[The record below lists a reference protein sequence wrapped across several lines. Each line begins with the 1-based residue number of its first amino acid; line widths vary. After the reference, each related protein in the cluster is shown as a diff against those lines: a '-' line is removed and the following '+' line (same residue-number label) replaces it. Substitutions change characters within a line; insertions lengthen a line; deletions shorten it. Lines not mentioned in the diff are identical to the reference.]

1 MREEGW
7 TGMPELSL
15 APTLSLLAAFGRTP
29 ALPFQTLWRTTGHRF
44 RPPQVTPF
52 IPRIRRAQDAV
63 LAGGEIQPAEGVTL
77 TREQHRGG
85 TPTLVLGGF
94 VPDGPEQ
101 VYLLRSFLIKQG
113 SLYYAHYPDDGFSS
127 DLIFAQLDD
136 LVTEL
141 ATVYG
146 QPPVIFAVSFGA
158 GLLLEW
164 LRRMRL
170 AGRTPAVRGIILVS
184 PVACAADLL
193 VPGEPKPTTLLGRA
207 IKPYLGSNDRTERG
221 GTEKSR
227 AIFTKMFEAGAQNKE
242 ALRGLLT
249 RQELRLLRTTVIGT
263 LQRITSTGASARVQA
278 LLQLEFPSAYFC
290 PTLLPLTEAPTL
302 ILYAEKEESVLT
314 HLAPSRF
321 ALQTAHCAYF
331 PQSACKTISN
341 PRGSPVQ
348 HASLIFHCS
357 NFLPPIS
364 AFYRGLKKRN
374 ALKAA

>member
-1 MREEGW
+1 
-7 TGMPELSL
+7 MPEMNL
-15 APTLSLLAAFGRTP
+15 APALSLLAAFGRTP
-29 ALPFQTLWRTTGHRF
+29 ALPFQAFWRTTGHRF

-52 IPRIRRAQDAV
+52 IPRIRRAQEAV
-63 LAGGEIQPAEGVTL
+63 LANGGIQPSEGLTL
-77 TREQHRGG
+77 TCEQHRGG

-101 VYLLRSFLIKQG
+101 VYLLRSYLIKQG

-127 DLIFAQLDD
+127 ELIFAQLED

-141 ATVYG
+141 ATVHG

-158 GLLLEW
+158 GLMLEW
-164 LRRMRL
+164 LKRMRR
-170 AGRTPAVRGIILVS
+170 AGRTLALRGVILVS
-184 PVACAADLL
+184 PVACAEDLL

-207 IKPYLGSNDRTERG
+207 IKPFLGVTDRTDRG
-221 GTEKSR
+221 VTEKSR

-249 RQELRLLRTTVIGT
+249 RQELRLLRAAVIGT
-263 LQRITSTGASARVQA
+263 LQRISPAGACARVQA
-278 LLQLEFPSAYFC
+278 LLQLESPSAYFC
-290 PTLLPLTEAPTL
+290 PKLLPLTEAPTL

-314 HLAPSRF
+314 ARAPSRF
-321 ALQTAHCAYF
+321 ALQTAHRAYF

-341 PRGSPVQ
+341 RRGSPVQ
-348 HASLIFHCS
+348 HASLLFHCF

>member
-1 MREEGW
+1 
-7 TGMPELSL
+7 MPEMSL
-15 APTLSLLAAFGRTP
+15 APALSLLAAFGRTP
-29 ALPFQTLWRTTGHRF
+29 TLPLQTLWRTTGHRF
-44 RPPQVTPF
+44 RPPHVAPF
-52 IPRIRRAQDAV
+52 IPRIRRAQEAV
-63 LAGGEIQPAEGVTL
+63 IAGGEILPAEGVTL
-77 TREQHRGG
+77 TCEQHRGG
-85 TPTLVLGGF
+85 TPTLILGGF

-127 DLIFAQLDD
+127 ELIFAQLED

-141 ATVYG
+141 ATVHG

-158 GLLLEW
+158 GLVLEW
-164 LRRMRL
+164 LKRLRRS
-170 AGRTPAVRGIILVS
+170 GRTPAIRGIILVS

-193 VPGEPKPTTLLGRA
+193 VPGEAKPTTLLGRA
-207 IKPYLGSNDRTERG
+207 IKPFVGSTDRSDRG
-221 GTEKSR
+221 VTEKSR

-249 RQELRLLRTTVIGT
+249 RQELHLLRAAVIGT
-263 LQRITSTGASARVQA
+263 LQRITPAGATARVQA
-278 LLQLEFPSAYFC
+278 LLQLESPSSYFC

-314 HLAPSRF
+314 RLAPSRF
-321 ALQTAHCAYF
+321 ALQTAHRAYF
-331 PQSACKTISN
+331 PRSACKTISN
-341 PRGSPVQ
+341 RRGSPVQ
-348 HASLIFHCS
+348 HASLLFHCF